1 MPVNDL
7 ELKTFKAIVEC
18 IEEGS
23 EKPSR
28 AAIAKELG
36 LSRTTASN
44 YVNKLIS
51 AEILEELDSESQ
63 GRGRPGKPLTLSTS
77 KRYAIGAFFDEHDW
91 YLSIVNLQGQPVEN
105 LHYPIERMT
114 IDSFIQVLIGGI
126 KHIQKKYGAQLLPA
140 VGIGSPGVIDRK
152 TGTIIK
158 AVDLGW
164 RDIPLG
170 RIVQNQ
176 TGFSCYILNRYRAT
190 GLGEAHHGQGQG
202 VRDFIFIGVGTGMG
216 SAIFIDGKLMFTTNI
231 HTGGIGHIIV
241 DPHGPYCS
249 CGRKGCALPL
259 ASTDALITNVL
270 NSLADKTLPTQTT
283 LALQYATEKTLTL
296 AQIMQ
301 AAQDGDVFAQQA
313 VQTVADPMCQ
323 IIGHLI
329 TIINPKKIV
338 LGGPMATTGTYYVDY
353 IEKKVVNDYLTPE
366 IPIVQGS
373 MDVYTGARGA
383 ASLVTKRV
391 VELTFHTPDT
401 WHLEQ

>member
-7 ELKTFKAIVEC
+7 ELETFKAIVQC
-18 IEEGS
+18 IEEGT

-36 LSRTTASN
+36 LSRTTAST

-51 AEILEELDSESQ
+51 SDILEELDSESQ
-63 GRGRPGKPLTLSTS
+63 GRGRPGKPLTLTTS

-91 YLSIVNLQGQPVEN
+91 YLSVVTLQGMPIEN

-114 IDSFIQVLIGGI
+114 IDTFIQVLIGGI
-126 KHIQKKYGAQLLPA
+126 KEIQRKYGELLLPA
-140 VGIGSPGVIDRK
+140 IGIGSPGVIERK

-190 GLGEAHHGQGQG
+190 GLGEALYGQGQG
-202 VRDFIFIGVGTGMG
+202 VKDFIFIGIGTGMG

-259 ASTDALITNVL
+259 ASTDALITHVL
-270 NSLADKTLPTQTT
+270 KRLASDAT
-283 LALQYATEKTLTL
+283 LAQTPLALRYATEKTLTL
-296 AQIMQ
+296 AEIMQ
-301 AAQDGDVFAQQA
+301 AAQNGDVFAQEA

-338 LGGPMATTGTYYVDY
+338 LGGPMATTGTYYVEY
-353 IEKKVVNDYLTPE
+353 IDKKVINDYLTPE